1 VPFAA
6 RQTLAGDK
14 TDGMPS
20 ISKTSV
26 WASTSKRLLRITWP
40 FFLVVVALVLLAT
53 ESLRIV
59 SAARAYVG
67 GESLWSKAQKEAVY
81 SLFRYAQ
88 TGAAADY
95 RDYRNAIAIP
105 LGDRQAR
112 LELEK
117 AEPDLA
123 VAREGFLV
131 GQNDP
136 ADIDGMI
143 MLFRRFRDVSFMS
156 KAIGI
161 WARGDENIAE
171 LDVLAEE
178 LHGRIVA
185 GDIQPATLGPILARI
200 DEVNRRLTPLEVG
213 FSMTLGEAARRTQTI
228 LEVVLVVAAAL
239 LVVAGVVVSAR
250 IVRRSEEAEA
260 ELYAEHDRAQVT
272 LESIGDAVITTDER
286 GRIDYLNPV
295 AEALTSLPT
304 EEVQG
309 KPFEQ
314 AIRLAKE
321 SDRQAV
327 VNPAAELFRVAH
339 AVKSGGDTIL
349 ACRDGRELAVDV
361 SAAPIRDRTSR
372 IIGAVLVLKD
382 VTRERQ
388 KTVELAHQARHDS
401 LTGLVNRREFEQRL
415 SRALASAAELGRE
428 HAVLYLDLDRFKV
441 VNDSCGHAAGDKLLR
456 DISGVLESNLRE
468 RDTLARLGGD
478 EFAILLDNC
487 LPEDAARIAAT
498 LCQAVAAFE
507 FHWEGRRFHPGIS
520 VGVVPIAGGQ
530 QSVAQVLSAADA
542 CCYKAKDAGRNR
554 VYVQD
559 LPQGDR
565 APPRVA

>member
-1 VPFAA
+1 MP
-6 RQTLAGDK
+6 K
-14 TDGMPS
+14 TA
-20 ISKTSV
+20 KTSV

-40 FFLVVVALVLLAT
+40 FFLVVVVLVLLAT

-88 TGAAADY
+88 TGAESDY

-117 AEPDLA
+117 AKPDLA

-136 ADIDGMI
+136 ADVDGMI
-143 MLFRRFRDVSFMS
+143 MLFQRFRDVSFMS

-161 WARGDENIAE
+161 WAKGDEYIGE
-171 LDVLAEE
+171 LDRLAEE
-178 LHGRIVA
+178 LHARIVA

-228 LEVVLVVAAAL
+228 LGVVLVMAAAL

-260 ELYAEHDRAQVT
+260 EVFAEHDRAQVT
-272 LESIGDAVITTDER
+272 LESIADAVITTDER

-295 AEALTSLPT
+295 AEALTGLPT
-304 EEVQG
+304 QEVQG
-309 KPFEQ
+309 KPFEH

-321 SDRQAV
+321 SDRQAL
-327 VNPAAELFRVAH
+327 VNPAAELFRAAH
-339 AVKSGGDTIL
+339 AVKSGGDTL
-349 ACRDGRELAVDV
+349 LLCRDGRELAVDV
-361 SAAPIRDRTSR
+361 SAAPIRDRASR

-388 KTVELAHQARHDS
+388 KTVELAREARHDS

-415 SRALASAAELGRE
+415 SRALASATELGRE

-441 VNDSCGHAAGDKLLR
+441 VNDTCGHAAGDKLLR
-456 DISGVLESNLRE
+456 DISGVLESNLRD

-478 EFAILLDNC
+478 EFAILLENC
-487 LPEDAARIAAT
+487 QPDDATRIAST

-507 FHWEGRRFHPGIS
+507 FHWEGREFRPGIS
-520 VGVVPIAGGQ
+520 VGVVPIAGGR

-554 VYVQD
+554 VYVQ
-559 LPQGDR
+559 GSSHGGR

>member
-1 VPFAA
+1 MPKIA
-6 RQTLAGDK
+6 R
-14 TDGMPS
+14 
-20 ISKTSV
+20 TSV
-26 WASTSKRLLRITWP
+26 WASTSRRLLRITWP
-40 FFLVVVALVLLAT
+40 FLLVVVAVVLLAT
-53 ESLRIV
+53 ESIRIV
-59 SAARAYVG
+59 SATRAYVG

-88 TGAAADY
+88 TGYEADY

-112 LELEK
+112 LELERP
-117 AEPDLA
+117 EPDFA
-123 VAREGFLV
+123 IAREGFLV

-143 MLFRRFRDVSFMS
+143 MLFRRFRGVSFMS
-156 KAIGI
+156 RAIDI
-161 WARGDENIAE
+161 WARADEYIAE
-171 LDVLAEE
+171 LDALAGE
-178 LHGRIVA
+178 LHARIVA
-185 GDIQPATLGPILARI
+185 REIQPATLAPILARI
-200 DEVNRRLTPLEVG
+200 DDVNRRLTPLEVG
-213 FSMTLGEAARRTQTI
+213 FSMTLGEAARRTQMI
-228 LEVVLVVAAAL
+228 LEIVVVSAAAL

-260 ELYAEHDRAQVT
+260 ELFAEHDRARVT

-286 GRIDYLNPV
+286 GHIDYLNPV
-295 AEALTSLPT
+295 AESLTGLPST
-304 EEVQG
+304 QAQG
-309 KPFEQ
+309 KPFED

-321 SDRQAV
+321 ADRQAV
-327 VNPAAELFRVAH
+327 VNPAAELFRAAR

-349 ACRDGRELAVDV
+349 ACSDGRELAVDV
-361 SAAPIRDRTSR
+361 SAAPIRDRTGR

-415 SRALASAAELGRE
+415 SRALVSAAELKRE
-428 HAVLYLDLDRFKV
+428 HAVLYLDLDRFKD

-478 EFAILLDNC
+478 EFGILLENC
-487 LPEDAARIAAT
+487 VPGDAARIATT
-498 LCQAVAAFE
+498 LTQAVAAFE
-507 FHWEGRRFHPGIS
+507 FVWEGRSFHPGIS
-520 VGVVPIAGGQ
+520 IGVVPISGGPQ
-530 QSVAQVLSAADA
+530 TVPQVLSAADA
-542 CCYKAKDAGRNR
+542 CCYKAKAAGRNR
-554 VYVQD
+554 VHVQGS
-559 LPQGDR
+559 PMGGR

>member
-1 VPFAA
+1 MA
-6 RQTLAGDK
+6 
-14 TDGMPS
+14 MPE

-26 WASTSKRLLRITWP
+26 CASTSKRLLRIAWP
-40 FFLVVVALVLLAT
+40 FFVVVVAVVLLAT

-88 TGAAADY
+88 TRSESDY
-95 RDYRNAIAIP
+95 RDYRNAIAVP

-117 AEPDLA
+117 PEPDVA

-136 ADIDGMI
+136 ADIDGMV
-143 MLFRRFRDVSFMS
+143 MLFRRFREVSFMS
-156 KAIGI
+156 RAIDIWSKA
-161 WARGDENIAE
+161 DEYIAE
-171 LDVLAEE
+171 LDALAQE

-185 GDIQPATLGPILARI
+185 RDTQPSNLEPILSRI

-213 FSMTLGEAARRTQTI
+213 FSTTLGDAARRTQTI
-228 LEVVLVVAAAL
+228 LEVALVVAAAI

-250 IVRRSEEAEA
+250 IVRRSEQAEA

-272 LESIGDAVITTDER
+272 LQSIGDAVVTTDER
-286 GRIDYLNPV
+286 ARIDYLNPV
-295 AEALTSLPT
+295 AESLTGLPT
-304 EEVQG
+304 QEAQG
-309 KPFEQ
+309 KPFEH

-321 SDRQAV
+321 TDREAV
-327 VNPAAELFRVAH
+327 VNPAAELFREDH
-339 AVKSGGDTIL
+339 AVKSSGDTIL
-349 ACRDGRELAVDV
+349 SCRDGRELAVDV
-361 SAAPIRDRTSR
+361 SAAPIRDRASR

-388 KTVELAHQARHDS
+388 RAVELAREARHDS

-415 SRALASAAELGRE
+415 SRALASAADLGRQ

-441 VNDSCGHAAGDKLLR
+441 VNDSCGHAAGDRLLR
-456 DISGVLESNLRE
+456 DISGVLQSNLRD
-468 RDTLARLGGD
+468 RDTLARIGGD
-478 EFAILLDNC
+478 EFAVLLDNC
-487 LPEDAARIAAT
+487 LPDDAARIAAT
-498 LCQAVAAFE
+498 LCQAVATFE
-507 FHWEGRRFHPGIS
+507 FQWEGWRFRPGIS
-520 VGVVPIAGGQ
+520 VGVAPVAGGRQ
-530 QSVAQVLSAADA
+530 TVSEVLGAADA
-542 CCYKAKDAGRNR
+542 CCYKAKDGGRNR
-554 VYVQD
+554 VHVQGSAQD
-559 LPQGDR
+559 DR